1 MANFCTKCGN
11 PLYLCTCEDKKQ
23 QPQQQYQPQQP
34 QFQPQQQPQQYPKQ
48 SKQKRAGSFCTKC
61 GKPIE
66 ECECNKI
73 TDSDL
78 KVSLKNY
85 LGLHESDALKK
96 EDCFEIGKQI
106 VPDLIEPC
114 EEEVPIKQYDV
125 GRVRRRL
132 DFSWGYSRIQVTNK
146 RIIQRT
152 VGRSIIGKDMQYQ
165 EFAIDDI
172 AGLSFN
178 KGKQF
183 ALGDFFLWLILS
195 GIVGA
200 LGAGLGALFEDSE
213 GGVVIGAIL
222 AVLAI
227 GCWGYIRFGQR
238 KSSNVLFTFL
248 FSFPV
253 GTVITATAIRDEY
266 ALFLGYDEEVMI
278 IPAILSWICAIFYLV
293 YLVRSSLLPSISL
306 LVKTRVYASEG
317 ASVSAGW
324 RITKFKISA
333 IILPGSDTENALR
346 EIGAIITDVQKLGD
360 YAIDK
365 WKAKTNK

>member
-23 QPQQQYQPQQP
+23 QPQP

-48 SKQKRAGSFCTKC
+48 PKQKRAGSFCTKC

-66 ECECNKI
+66 ECECNKR

-114 EEEVPIKQYDV
+114 EEEIPIKQYDV

-183 ALGDFFLWLILS
+183 AFGDFLLWLILS
-195 GIVGA
+195 AIVGA
-200 LGAGLGALFEDSE
+200 LGAGLGALFDGDEA
-213 GGVVIGAIL
+213 GVVVGAIFD
-222 AVLAI
+222 VLAI
-227 GCWGYIRFGQR
+227 GCWAYIRFGQK

-248 FSFPV
+248 FALPV
-253 GTVITATAIRDEY
+253 GMAITAFGRIGY
-266 ALFLGYDEEVMI
+266 GYDEEALIV
-278 IPAILSWICAIFYLV
+278 PAILSWICAIFYLV

-346 EIGAIITDVQKLGD
+346 EIGAIITDVQKFGD

-365 WKAKTNK
+365 WKAKTDK

>member
-23 QPQQQYQPQQP
+23 PQQP

-48 SKQKRAGSFCTKC
+48 PKQKRAGSFCTKC

-66 ECECNKI
+66 ECECNKR

-114 EEEVPIKQYDV
+114 EEEIPIKQYDV

-183 ALGDFFLWLILS
+183 AFGDFLLWLILS
-195 GIVGA
+195 AIVGA
-200 LGAGLGALFEDSE
+200 LGAGLEALFDGDEA
-213 GGVVIGAIL
+213 GVVVGAIF

-227 GCWGYIRFGQR
+227 GCWAYIRFGQR

-248 FSFPV
+248 FALPV
-253 GTVITATAIRDEY
+253 GMAITAFGRIGY
-266 ALFLGYDEEVMI
+266 GYDEEALIV
-278 IPAILSWICAIFYLV
+278 PAILSWICAIFYFV

-306 LVKTRVYASEG
+306 LVKTRVCASEG

-346 EIGAIITDVQKLGD
+346 EIGAIITDVQKFGD

-365 WKAKTNK
+365 WKAKTDK